1 MKTPDPEIDLKLT
14 NTLFP
19 VSEMFE
25 SIQGEGNCAGVNC
38 LFVRFQLCNLR
49 CPWCDTKYTW
59 TRFSDTFNLMPLDE
73 LKQAIHA
80 YGKQHVIFTG
90 GEPSL
95 YRLDLLTQAN
105 VQYHAE
111 TNGTIIPTDPLD
123 LRLDDGVLIQRD
135 AMDETLI
142 QSFNWV
148 VSPKLSNSKQPIM
161 PEAIT
166 FWAQQPYA
174 TFKFIADTNE
184 DLDEIETFLTEFRIP
199 KTKVYIG
206 LLGTTIESQLR
217 PDFVDTI
224 IQRGFHV
231 SPRLHILLW
240 GQAREK

>member
-1 MKTPDPEIDLKLT
+1 MTTPESDIDLKVT
-14 NTLFP
+14 DTQFP

-59 TRFSDTFNLMPLDE
+59 TRFSDTFNVFKQDE
-73 LKQAIHA
+73 LKQAITRHQK
-80 YGKQHVIFTG
+80 YHVVFTG

-95 YRLDLLTQAN
+95 YRLDLLRNPN
-105 VQYHAE
+105 VQYHVE
-111 TNGTIIPTDPLD
+111 TNGTIVPTLPLD
-123 LRLDDGVLIQRD
+123 LHLEDGVVVQREG
-135 AMDETLI
+135 MDEAVIRT
-142 QSFNWV
+142 FNWV
-148 VSPKLSNSKQPIM
+148 VSPKLSNSGQPVVS
-161 PEAIT
+161 EAMT
-166 FWAQQPYA
+166 YWAGQA
-174 TFKFIADTNE
+174 FSTFKFIAHTHE
-184 DLDEIETFLTEFRIP
+184 DLDEVEAFVAEFDIP
-199 KTKVYIG
+199 KNKTYIG